1 VRVPLSWLQDFAP
14 FENDVGALT
23 STLDDLGF
31 VVEGI
36 EAVGEGLGDV
46 VVAHVEDI
54 RAIEGADR
62 IRLVTVD
69 AGGGPLEVVCG
80 AFNFSVGDLV
90 PLAPVGSVLPGG
102 FAIGRRKLK
111 GVTSN
116 GMLCSGSEL
125 RLSDDHDGILVLES
139 SANASGPTPGTPLM
153 EALGLQR
160 DVVFDVTVEVNRPD
174 ASSIRGVARDLAA
187 RLELPF
193 TDQPGLPAVAAA
205 GSDGRTAT
213 PSDGPPVDELATVRV
228 EDPDLCPR
236 FVARVLTG
244 VSVSASPGW
253 IARRL
258 TLAGMRPINNVVDA
272 SNYVM
277 LELGQ
282 PTHPYDLDRLG
293 GAGLIVR
300 RAAPDERITTLDGIE
315 RVVGRPARGPGGD
328 TGDCLICDARSQP
341 VGIAGIMG
349 GASSEIAPTTTRVL
363 LEVAYFAPM
372 AIARTSKR
380 LGLRTEASAR
390 FEQGC
395 DPAVLERAADRIIEL
410 LALSNGT
417 DLTVPTGTIDVR
429 GDVPAPR
436 SLEVRG
442 ARVNALLGTDLSG
455 SEMVRLLGPIGIE
468 ARSTDDGP
476 DAVLT
481 VTIPTFRPDIRDG
494 LDGEADIAE
503 DVARMYGYTRL
514 PRRTPAW
521 PQPGRL
527 TDAQRDRR
535 QTKEALAGLG
545 LTEVWTPPF
554 LSEADHQAA
563 AVDPPYVEVA
573 NPLAE
578 SERFLR
584 ASMVPGLLRALRF
597 NADRSNTEV
606 SFFEVG
612 ATFRPGDG
620 SSDGDGPPVREVQR
634 LSAVFARTDEDAL
647 TAMAAW
653 RVLADALRLTGWS
666 VDQQL
671 PTAPDPGVLHPT
683 RSGTLQVMND
693 AGDGSARKT
702 PVGVVGELH
711 PSVVA
716 GFGLSSTDGHTR
728 RVGWLDLDLD
738 LLLDRGRVPR
748 RSEDARPVSRYPS
761 ADMDLALV
769 VDDTVPAGDVETTL
783 ERAIGQQCES
793 VDLFDVY
800 RGPAIGDG
808 RRSLAYHLRFAALD
822 HTLTD
827 EEMAEIR
834 DRCLAEVAADH
845 GAALRQ

>member
-1 VRVPLSWLQDFAP
+1 MRVPLSWLQDFAP
-14 FENDVGALT
+14 FDNDVAALT

-36 EAVGEGLGDV
+36 EAVGEGLEDV

-54 RAIEGADR
+54 QAIEGADR

-69 AGGGPLEVVCG
+69 AGDGPLEVVCG

-125 RLSDDHDGILVLES
+125 RLSDDHDGILVLGS
-139 SANASGPTPGTPLM
+139 SADASGPTPGAPLM
-153 EALGLQR
+153 EALDLQR
-160 DVVFDVTVEVNRPD
+160 DVVFDITVEVNRPD

-193 TDQPGLPAVAAA
+193 TDQPGLPAAA

-282 PTHPYDLDRLG
+282 PTHPYDLDRLDG
-293 GAGLIVR
+293 DGLIVR

-315 RVVGRPARGPGGD
+315 RVVGRPTRGPGDD

-395 DPAVLERAADRIIEL
+395 DPAVLERVADRIIDL
-410 LALSNGT
+410 LALSNGP

-429 GDVPAPR
+429 GDVPGPR
-436 SLEVRG
+436 SLEVRA

-468 ARSTDDGP
+468 ARAADDGP

-503 DVARMYGYTRL
+503 DVARMYGYARL

-535 QTKEALAGLG
+535 QMKEVLAGLG

-554 LSEADHQAA
+554 LSEADHRSA

-606 SFFEVG
+606 AFFEVG
-612 ATFRPGDG
+612 ATFRPENGDSG
-620 SSDGDGPPVREVQR
+620 GDGPPVREVQR
-634 LSAVFARTDEDAL
+634 LSSVFARTDEDAL

-683 RSGTLQVMND
+683 RSGTLQVVND
-693 AGDGSARKT
+693 AGGGSARKT

-716 GFGLSSTDGHTR
+716 AFGLSSTDGQTR

-748 RSEDARPVSRYPS
+748 HSEDARPVSRYPS

-783 ERAIGQQCES
+783 KRAIGQPCES

-834 DRCLAEVAADH
+834 DRCLAAVAADH

>member
-14 FENDVGALT
+14 FESDTTALT

-36 EAVGEGLGDV
+36 EAVGEGLEDV
-46 VVAHVEDI
+46 VIAHVEDI

-69 AGGGPLEVVCG
+69 AGSGPLEVVCG

-116 GMLCSGSEL
+116 GMLCSGAEL
-125 RLSDDHDGILVLES
+125 RLSEDHDGILVVGT
-139 SANASGPTPGTPLM
+139 SAEDSGPTPGTPLM
-153 EALGLQR
+153 EALGLER
-160 DVVFDVTVEVNRPD
+160 DVVFDITVEVNRPD

-187 RLELPF
+187 RLGLPF
-193 TDQPGLPAVAAA
+193 TDQPGLPAVA
-205 GSDGRTAT
+205 GSDGRHGL
-213 PSDGPPVDELATVRV
+213 PPGGPPIEELASVRV
-228 EDPDLCPR
+228 DDPDLCPR

-244 VSVSASPGW
+244 VSVSASPSW

-282 PTHPYDLDRLG
+282 PTHPYDLDQLDG
-293 GAGLIVR
+293 DGLIVR

-315 RVVGRPARGPGGD
+315 RVVGRPVRGPGGD
-328 TGDCLICDARSQP
+328 TGDCLICDAHSQP

-349 GASSEIAPTTTRVL
+349 GASSEIAPTTSRVL

-395 DPAVLERAADRIIEL
+395 DPAVLERAADRIIGL
-410 LALSNGT
+410 LMLSDGS
-417 DLTVPTGTIDVR
+417 DLTVATGTIDVH
-429 GDVPAPR
+429 GVVPGPR
-436 SLEVRG
+436 SLDIRV
-442 ARVNALLGTDLSG
+442 ARVNALLGTDIAP
-455 SEMVRLLGPIGIE
+455 SEMVRLLDPIGIE

-476 DAVLT
+476 DPMLT
-481 VTIPTFRPDIRDG
+481 VRVPTFRPDIREG
-494 LDGEADIAE
+494 IEGEADVAE
-503 DVARMYGYTRL
+503 EVARMYGYRRL
-514 PRRTPAW
+514 PRSTPAW

-527 TDAQRDRR
+527 TDSQRDRR
-535 QTKEALAGLG
+535 QTREALAGMG

-563 AVDPPYVEVA
+563 AVGPPYVEVA

-578 SERFLR
+578 SERLLR
-584 ASMVPGLLRALRF
+584 ASMIPGLLRALRF
-597 NADRSNTEV
+597 NADRSNSEV

-612 ATFRPGDG
+612 STFRRGSGDAG
-620 SSDGDGPPVREVQR
+620 GDEPPVREVQR

-653 RVLADALRLTGWS
+653 HVVSNALRLASWS
-666 VDQQL
+666 VDQRL
-671 PTAPDPGVLHPT
+671 PAAPDRGALHPT
-683 RSGTLQVMND
+683 RSGTLQVMSAAPN
-693 AGDGSARKT
+693 GSVGKT
-702 PVGVVGELH
+702 PIGVVGELH

-716 GFGLSSTDGHTR
+716 AFGLVGPDGQPR

-738 LLLDRGRVPR
+738 LLLDRSRAAR

-769 VDDTVPAGDVETTL
+769 VQDTVSAGEVQATL
-783 ERAIGQQCES
+783 ERAIGEPCES
-793 VDLFDVY
+793 VELFDVY

-808 RRSLAYHLRFAALD
+808 RRSLAFHLRFAALD
-822 HTLTD
+822 HTLAD
-827 EEMAEIR
+827 EEVAEIR
-834 DRCLAEVAADH
+834 ARCLDAVAGDH
-845 GAALRQ
+845 GASLRQ